1 MPERR
6 DSKVMTTVETTLVPD
21 SAETYRRLRRSAGEQ
36 HIVRTDLVP
45 AMPDEDPAD
54 EEVRLAGLVHFTDF
68 QIADLASPSRV
79 EFLQRREGQPE
90 WARMLPAYRPQEF
103 LLAHAIEMTVRS
115 INGLVSGDPGRWDIA
130 LTTGDNTDSAQ
141 SNELDAF
148 LSYLA
153 GGTIEPAAGT
163 RGFSD
168 APVGLGDE
176 NYYNPEPSS
185 HDQWKRTK
193 GLPTHAG
200 ALAASAEPFDGEGLS
215 LPWLSCF
222 GNHDCL
228 VQGRSAEPS
237 GYDEFLTGQAKP
249 VGVAEN
255 AAPPGDKLSAYVE
268 DPTWISQ
275 GASHPIERDSERR
288 MVSKAEYV
296 DRHLCA
302 AGSPQGHG
310 FTEDNRSTGRA
321 YYVYDELPGVRM
333 IVLDTTNIAGHVDG
347 CVDQRQFEW
356 LEERLVEVHTSYHS
370 ESGEMVKG
378 RGGDRLVVIASHHGL
393 STMTNDYGADS
404 ETGEDRRGKLYL
416 ADEVE
421 RLLHRFD
428 NVALWLSGHTHVNSI
443 TPRPGISGGFWE
455 VSTGSIAEWPVQFR
469 GIEISAGASAVRL
482 RATMVDSQAP
492 ATPDGTLSLED
503 LASLHRE
510 IAANDD
516 GSVGGLYAEGTVADR
531 NQDLLVSVSSEL
543 LTNLRSFGAER

>member
-1 MPERR
+1 MPEPE
-6 DSKVMTTVETTLVPD
+6 DSQVVTTVETTLVPD
-21 SAETYRRLRRSAGEQ
+21 STEPYRRLHLRAGEQ
-36 HIVRTDLVP
+36 HIVRRDLMPV
-45 AMPDEDPAD
+45 MPDEALSPD
-54 EEVRLAGLVHFTDF
+54 EVRLAGLVHFTDF

-79 EFLQRREGQPE
+79 EFLQRREEQPD

-103 LLAHAIEMTVRS
+103 LLAHAIELTVRS
-115 INGLVSGDPGRWDIA
+115 INGLVAGDPGRWDLA

-176 NYYNPEPSS
+176 HYYNPEPYS
-185 HDQWKRTK
+185 HDQWKKTK

-200 ALAASAEPFDGEGLS
+200 ALTASAKPFDGQGLK

-249 VGVAEN
+249 IGVTDD
-255 AAPPGDKLSAYVE
+255 AAPAGDKLSAYVE
-268 DPTWISQ
+268 DPRWVSQ
-275 GASHPIERDSERR
+275 GASHSIERDPARR

-296 DRHLCA
+296 DRHLRA
-302 AGSPQGHG
+302 SGSPQGHG
-310 FTEDNRSTGRA
+310 FTEDNKASGRA

-347 CVDQRQFEW
+347 CVDQQQFEW
-356 LEERLVEVHTSYHS
+356 LEEQLIEVHTSYLS
-370 ESGEMVKG
+370 ETGETVSG
-378 RGGDRLVVIASHHGL
+378 GGDDRLVVIASHHGL

-404 ETGEDRRGKLYL
+404 EAGEDRRGNLYL

-421 RLLHRFD
+421 KLLHRFA
-428 NVALWLSGHTHVNSI
+428 NVALWLSGHTHVNKI
-443 TPRPGISGGFWE
+443 TARPGESGGFWE

-469 GIEISAGASAVRL
+469 GIEISAGPSAVRL
-482 RATMVDSQAP
+482 RTTMVDSQAP
-492 ATPDGTLSLED
+492 ATPDGSLSLED

-510 IAANDD
+510 IAANDE

-531 NQDLLVSVSSEL
+531 NQDLLVSVSNEL
-543 LTNLRSFGAER
+543 LTALGSIEAGR

>member
-1 MPERR
+1 MPESRA
-6 DSKVMTTVETTLVPD
+6 SEAITTVEAILAPDDAVP
-21 SAETYRRLRRSAGEQ
+21 YRRLHLSSGEE
-36 HIVRTDLVP
+36 HTVRNDLVT
-45 AMPDEDPAD
+45 ANAD
-54 EEVRLAGLVHFTDF
+54 EERGHDEVRITGLIHFTDF

-79 EFLQRREGQPE
+79 EFLQRREGQSD

-103 LLAHAIEMTVRS
+103 LLAQAIEQTVRS
-115 INGLVSGDPGRWDIA
+115 INGLVTAHPGRWDIA

-148 LSYLA
+148 LSYLE

-185 HDQWKRTK
+185 QDLWKTTK

-200 ALAASAEPFDGEGLS
+200 ALKASAEPFEGEGLR

-237 GYDEFLTGQAKP
+237 GYEEFLTGHAKP
-249 VGVAEN
+249 VGVA
-255 AAPPGDKLSAYVE
+255 ATAGPPGDKLSAYVE

-275 GASHPIERDSERR
+275 GTSRSIERDSERR
-288 MVSKAEYV
+288 MVSKADYV

-302 AGSPQGHG
+302 PGSPQGHG
-310 FTEDNRSTGRA
+310 FTESNRASGRA

-356 LEERLVEVHTSYHS
+356 LEEQLVEVHTSYRS
-370 ESGEMVKG
+370 ESGELL
-378 RGGDRLVVIASHHGL
+378 RGGEDDRLVVIASHHGL
-393 STMTNDYGADS
+393 STMTNDYGGNSAI
-404 ETGEDRRGKLYL
+404 GEDRRGKLHL
-416 ADEVE
+416 ADELE
-421 RLLHRFD
+421 GLLHRFG
-428 NVALWLSGHTHVNSI
+428 NVALWLSGHTHVNKI
-443 TPRPGISGGFWE
+443 TPRRGAGGGFWE
-455 VSTGSIAEWPVQFR
+455 ISTGSIAEWPVQFR
-469 GIEISAGASAVRL
+469 GIEISAGPSVVRL
-482 RATMVDSQAP
+482 RTTMVDSQAP
-492 ATPDGTLSLED
+492 ATPNGSLSLQD

-510 IAANDD
+510 IGANDA
-516 GSVGGLYAEGTVADR
+516 GSVGGLFAEGTVADR

-543 LTNLRSFGAER
+543 LATLSSLGTEN